1 MRLIEDSDQL
11 EWLHSEEKLALRAA
25 CLSVLFKQFG
35 GQLCESGGPLHSPR
49 HLYEACHDYLSH
61 GNTDPDGVVGFYLNI
76 KEAYER

>member
-1 MRLIEDSDQL
+1 MPLIEDSDQL

-25 CLSVLFKQFG
+25 CLSVLFKRFG